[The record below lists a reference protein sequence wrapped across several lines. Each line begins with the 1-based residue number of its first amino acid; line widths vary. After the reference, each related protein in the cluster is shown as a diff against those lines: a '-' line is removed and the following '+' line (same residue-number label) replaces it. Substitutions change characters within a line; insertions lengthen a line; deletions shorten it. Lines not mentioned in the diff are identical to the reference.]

1 MEFLIE
7 IFIFPLI
14 SIHVKLNFQ
23 FGYTFGCFNTANWW
37 MLSIDLI
44 SNHDHDPDASAS

>member
-14 SIHVKLNFQ
+14 LIHVKLNFQ
-23 FGYTFGCFNTANWW
+23 FGCFNTANWW